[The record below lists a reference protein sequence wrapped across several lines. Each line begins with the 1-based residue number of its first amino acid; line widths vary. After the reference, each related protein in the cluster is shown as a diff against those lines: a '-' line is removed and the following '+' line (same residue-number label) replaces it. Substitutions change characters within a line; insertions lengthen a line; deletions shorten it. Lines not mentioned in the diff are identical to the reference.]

1 MDRTSKPASGR
12 SALRACL
19 ALMAL
24 GLGIASL
31 PAGADEVRPQAR
43 KNIDLAICLDV
54 SNSMDGLIASAKSK
68 LWDIVNELAK
78 IKPMPNLRVALFSY
92 GNDRY
97 NPKIGWIKKDLD
109 LTTDLD
115 ALYQKL
121 FGLTTLGGTEYVTRV
136 CRDAVEQLDW
146 SKDKNALKIIF
157 VCGNEPASQDPVVKL
172 KEAADKAKAKGIVIN
187 PIFCGNPN
195 HPDARDWK
203 EFAALCGGRFAS
215 IDQDKNVVIATPMDK
230 ELAEL
235 SAKVAS
241 TYVCYGKMG
250 QEKAANQLA
259 QDRNSVTA
267 GLGVAAERALSK
279 ANGIYRCED
288 WDLVDRVKSDPK
300 FDIRKVPE
308 KELPEALRKMTL
320 DQRVAHVKKLT
331 TERETLQK
339 QILTLSNQRTVY
351 INEELRRNP
360 SAAAQAFNTAV
371 RATLRDQAKGKGIV
385 IPE

>member
-1 MDRTSKPASGR
+1 MNRTFKHRGWF
-12 SALRACL
+12 ACL
-19 ALMAL
+19 AVVAL
-24 GLGIASL
+24 GLGIATM
-31 PAGADEVRPQAR
+31 PAGVDACGRLPK

-54 SNSMDGLIASAKSK
+54 SNSMDGLIASAKAK

-92 GNDRY
+92 GNDGY
-97 NPKIGWIKKDLD
+97 DPKVGWIRKDLD

-121 FGLTTLGGTEYVTRV
+121 FGLTTHGGTEYVTRV

-157 VCGNEPASQDPVVKL
+157 VCGNEPASQDPLVKL
-172 KEAADKAKAKGIVIN
+172 KEAADKARAKGIVIN
-187 PIFCGNPN
+187 PIFCGNHN

-215 IDQDKNVVIATPMDK
+215 IDQDKHVAIATPMDK

-241 TYVCYGKMG
+241 TYVYYGKMG
-250 QEKAANQLA
+250 QEKARNQVA

-288 WDLVDRVKSDPK
+288 WCLVDRVKADPK

-308 KELPEALRKMTL
+308 KELPEALQKMTP

-331 TERETLQK
+331 AEREALQK
-339 QILTLSNQRTVY
+339 QILTLSNRRTAF

-360 SAAAQAFNTAV
+360 NAADQAFNTAV
-371 RATLRDQAKGKGIV
+371 RGALRDQAKAKGIV

>member
-1 MDRTSKPASGR
+1 MNRIGKTAFRAGF
-12 SALRACL
+12 ALL
-19 ALMAL
+19 AV
-24 GLGIASL
+24 GLGYAAL
-31 PAGADEVRPQAR
+31 PAGADEVRPQAK

-54 SNSMDGLIASAKSK
+54 SNSMDGLIASAKAK

-92 GNDRY
+92 GNDHY
-97 NPKIGWIKKDLD
+97 DAKIGWIKKDLD

-121 FGLTTLGGTEYVTRV
+121 FGLTTKGGTEYVTRV

-146 SKDKNALKIIF
+146 STDKNALKIIF

-203 EFAALCGGRFAS
+203 QFAALCGGRFAS

-235 SAKVAS
+235 SAKVAN
-241 TYVCYGKMG
+241 TYICYGKMG
-250 QEKAANQLA
+250 QEKARNQVA
-259 QDRNSVTA
+259 QDRNSVQA

-279 ANGIYRCED
+279 ANGIYHCED
-288 WDLVDRVKSDPK
+288 WDLVDRVKVDPK

-308 KELPEALRKMTL
+308 KELPEALRKMTP

-331 TERETLQK
+331 EERAALQK
-339 QILTLSNQRTVY
+339 QILELSGRRTAY
-351 INEELRRNP
+351 INEEMRRNP
-360 SAAAQAFNTAV
+360 DAASRAFTTAV
-371 RATLRDQAKGKGIV
+371 RGTLRDQAKAKGIV

>member
-1 MDRTSKPASGR
+1 MNHPVKRGGWF
-12 SALRACL
+12 ACL
-19 ALMAL
+19 AVAAL
-24 GLGIASL
+24 GLGIATM
-31 PAGADEVRPQAR
+31 PDGADACGRIPK

-54 SNSMDGLIASAKSK
+54 SNSMDGLIASAKAK

-92 GNDRY
+92 GNDNY
-97 NPKIGWIKKDLD
+97 DPKIGWIKKDLD

-121 FGLTTLGGTEYVTRV
+121 FGLTTKGGTEYVTRV

-230 ELAEL
+230 ELAQL
-235 SAKVAS
+235 SAQVAN
-241 TYVCYGKMG
+241 TYICYGTMG
-250 QEKAANQLA
+250 QEKARNQLA
-259 QDRNSVTA
+259 QDRNSEKA

-288 WDLVDRVKSDPK
+288 WDLVDRVKIDPK

-308 KELPEALRKMTL
+308 KELPEALRKMTP

-331 TERETLQK
+331 AEREALQK
-339 QILTLSNQRTVY
+339 QILVLSNRRTAY

-360 SAAAQAFNTAV
+360 DAAARAFTTAV